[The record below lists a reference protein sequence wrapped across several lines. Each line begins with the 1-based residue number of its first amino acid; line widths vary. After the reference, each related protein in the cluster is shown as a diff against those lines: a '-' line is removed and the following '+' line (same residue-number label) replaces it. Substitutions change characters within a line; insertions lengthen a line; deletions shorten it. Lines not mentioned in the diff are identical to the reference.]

1 MKSRTVHIVGAGGL
15 VGASSA
21 AALLAKPGSWNIHLV
36 DIAAELVSGQALD
49 LNDATAFLA
58 DTHVRVGEYK
68 DIRADDIVVI
78 TSGIPR
84 RADQS
89 RLDLIGTNAGIMT
102 KVVQSIMAQ
111 GQPVFIFVVSN
122 PVDLMTRVAIEVS
135 GLPSER
141 VFGTGT
147 TLDTARLLVAIAG
160 ELKVPPS
167 TIDALVLGEHGDS
180 SVAAFEAATVSGQP
194 LTKLPQYS
202 LEWAERITND
212 IRAHARKIIE
222 TKKSTHW
229 GIGAVVAN
237 IVEALTLEQGQ
248 TFPVGVMASGQ
259 YGLSDVV
266 LGLPATVS
274 ANGAKILPNYPL
286 TAAEIGA
293 LQDSANVLQQ
303 TWADYKSA
311 QHSTEKR

>member
-1 MKSRTVHIVGAGGL
+1 MKPRTVHIVGAGGL

-21 AALLAKPGSWNIHLV
+21 AALLAKPGSRNINLI
-36 DIAAELVSGQALD
+36 DIAADLVSGQALD
-49 LNDATAFLA
+49 LNDATAFSTN
-58 DTHVRVGEYK
+58 THVQVGEYS

-102 KVVQSIMAQ
+102 KVVQSVMAQ
-111 GQPVFIFVVSN
+111 GKPVFIVVVSN
-122 PVDLMTRVAIEVS
+122 PVDLMTRVALEVS
-135 GLPSER
+135 GLGPER

-147 TLDTARLLVAIAG
+147 TLDTARLVVALAL
-160 ELKVPPS
+160 ELKVPQS

-180 SVAAFEAATVSGQP
+180 SVTAFEAATVAGKP
-194 LTKLPQYS
+194 LTKLPEFS
-202 LEWAERITND
+202 LEWAERVTND

-229 GIGAVVAN
+229 GIGAVVAE
-237 IVEALTLEQGQ
+237 IVEALTLEEGR
-248 TFPVGVMASGQ
+248 TFPVGVMATGQ
-259 YGLSDVV
+259 YGLTDVV

-274 ANGAKILPNYPL
+274 NKGAKILANYPL
-286 TAAEIGA
+286 TTAEIDA
-293 LQDSANVLQQ
+293 LQASAKVLQQ
-303 TWADYKSA
+303 TWTDYRAAKSEDQA
-311 QHSTEKR
+311 Q